1 MPSTDQVGA
10 GPVTDRPVP
19 NPYTREA
26 SRRWLILLLLSALL
40 VGLATLS
47 LTQGA
52 FDISVEAIIGILAD
66 RLGLDATF
74 AFTSREASVLL
85 TIRLPRLLLAAAVG
99 ASLGACGGITQ
110 AVFRNPLASPSVIGI
125 SGGAAVGAA
134 SSLVLGFA
142 AMSRLGMPLSAFVG
156 ALAATTVVYGFAR
169 RRGRTEVTTLL
180 LAGIAINAIAGAL
193 LNLLQALSNE
203 AQLQSIVFWLM
214 GSVSGA
220 TWGTLTF
227 AVPLMAV
234 SMIPLMINVR
244 SLNLMI
250 LGEAEAR
257 NLGVETECVRIVCIF
272 GVALAT
278 GASVAAAGVVPF
290 VGLVVPHIM
299 RAIIGPD
306 NRTLIPGSM
315 IGGAILVTVADLLG
329 RTIVAPTQLPLGF
342 VTALIGGPFFLYL
355 VWRMQR
361 QQGSLP

>member
-1 MPSTDQVGA
+1 
-10 GPVTDRPVP
+10 
-19 NPYTREA
+19 
-26 SRRWLILLLLSALL
+26 LLSL
-40 VGLATLS
+40 VLIGLATLS

-52 FDISVEAIIGILAD
+52 FHIPVGAIIGIIAD
-66 RLGLDATF
+66 RLGFEAPF
-74 AFTSREASVLL
+74 AFTGREASVLL

-99 ASLGACGGITQ
+99 ASLGACGAITQ

-134 SSLVLGFA
+134 GAVVLGFA
-142 AMSRLGMPLSAFVG
+142 ALSRFGMPLSAFVG
-156 ALAATTVVYGFAR
+156 ALSATAVVYGFAR

-180 LAGIAINAIAGAL
+180 LAGIAINAISGAL
-193 LNLLQALSNE
+193 LNLFQALSNE

-220 TWGTLTF
+220 TWDTLGFT
-227 AVPLMAV
+227 VPLMAV
-234 SMIPLMINVR
+234 SMIPLAINAR

-257 NLGVETECVRIVCIF
+257 HLGVETERVRIVCIF

-299 RAIIGPD
+299 RAIVGPD
-306 NRTLIPGSM
+306 NRALIPSS
-315 IGGAILVTVADLLG
+315 IVGGAILVTVADLLG
-329 RTIVAPTQLPLGF
+329 RMIVAPSQLPLGF

-355 VWRMQR
+355 IARMQR
-361 QQGSLP
+361 RQGGLP